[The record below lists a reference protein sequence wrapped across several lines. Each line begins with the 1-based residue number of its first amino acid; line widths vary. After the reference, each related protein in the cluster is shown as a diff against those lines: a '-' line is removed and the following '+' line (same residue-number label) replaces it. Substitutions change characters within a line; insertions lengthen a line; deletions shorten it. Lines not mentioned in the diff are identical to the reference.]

1 MDSSPA
7 EFDVI
12 LVGAGHAGCEAAL
25 AAARLGCRTLLLTM
39 DVEAVARMS
48 CNPAIGGVGKGQI
61 VREIDALGGEMAR
74 AIDDTGIQFR
84 MLNTKK
90 GPAVRSPRAQADK
103 RAYAARMRR
112 AVDLQEG
119 LALRQDV
126 VEEVLVEAGRAVGV
140 RGAQKYRGRCVVI
153 TTGTFMRGLT
163 HQGEAQRPGGRMGE
177 PAALGISAS
186 LERIGLPLG
195 RLKTGTPPRLDG
207 RTIDHGRCEV
217 QPGDAEPR
225 PFSFETERIARAQ
238 VPCHKTRTNPR
249 THDLIRANLHRAPM
263 YSGQITSGGPRY
275 CPSIEDKVVRFAEK
289 GSHIVFL
296 EPEGLD
302 TDEVYVNGVSTSLPV
317 DVQAEMLRTIE
328 GLESVEVTRYGYAVE
343 YDFIPPREITT
354 TMESRRV
361 PGLFLAGQICG
372 TSGYEEAAG
381 QGIVA
386 GINAARQAKGLTPFT
401 LSRDNSYIGVM
412 IDDLVTRE
420 LLEPYRM
427 FTSRAEHRLLL
438 RADNADRR
446 LTPIAHGLGLV
457 SDARAGRVAE
467 KEARIRDAT
476 EVLSRTCHGTV
487 SLARVLSRQGTTW
500 ADLEA
505 LHPSL
510 RALRLPW
517 DVVEQVEIGLK
528 YEGYIERA
536 EEGIE
541 RLREA
546 EETVLPGDLDYARVP
561 HLRFEARERLSAIRP
576 LTLGQAAR
584 MPGVTPADL
593 GLLDVFLRSK

>member
-1 MDSSPA
+1 MYPHPA

-12 LVGAGHAGCEAAL
+12 VVGAGHAGCEAAL

-61 VREIDALGGEMAR
+61 VREVDALGGEMAR

-103 RAYAARMRR
+103 RAYAARMRL
-112 AVDLQEG
+112 AVERQEG
-119 LALRQDV
+119 LTLRQDV
-126 VEEVLVEAGRAVGV
+126 VEEVLVEAGRVVGV
-140 RGAQKYRGRCVVI
+140 RGAQMHRARCVVI

-163 HQGEAQRPGGRMGE
+163 HQGERQQAGGRMGE
-177 PAALGISAS
+177 PAAVGISAS

-207 RTIDHGRCEV
+207 RTIDYARCEV
-217 QPGDAEPR
+217 QPGDAEPK
-225 PFSFETERIARAQ
+225 PFSFETERIAQAQ
-238 VPCHKTRTNPR
+238 VPCHKTRTNPS
-249 THDLIRANLHRAPM
+249 THEVIRANLHRAPM

-275 CPSIEDKVVRFAEK
+275 CPSIEDKVVRFAARA
-289 GSHIVFL
+289 SHIVFL

-302 TDEVYVNGVSTSLPV
+302 THEVYVNGVSTSLPV
-317 DVQAEMLRTIE
+317 DVQAEMLATIE
-328 GLESVEVTRYGYAVE
+328 GLERVEVTRFGYAVE
-343 YDFIPPREITT
+343 YDFVPPREITT

-386 GINAARQAKGLTPFT
+386 GINAARQAKGLAPFT
-401 LSRDNSYIGVM
+401 LSRENSYIGVM

-446 LTPIAHGLGLV
+446 LTPIAHSLGLI
-457 SDARAGRVAE
+457 SDARARCVAE
-467 KEARIRDAT
+467 KEARIR
-476 EVLSRTCHGTV
+476 EVAELLSRTCHGNV
-487 SLARVLSRQGTTW
+487 SLAQVLSRPGTTW

-505 LHPSL
+505 MHHSL
-510 RALRLPW
+510 RTLRLPW
-517 DVVEQVEIGLK
+517 NVVEQVEIEAK

-536 EEGIE
+536 EERIE

-546 EETVLPGDLDYARVP
+546 EGTTLPADLDYARVP
-561 HLRFEARERLSAIRP
+561 HLRFEARERLSKIRP
-576 LTLGQAAR
+576 LTLGQASR

-593 GLLDVFLRSK
+593 SLIEVFLRS